1 MVNESNKDIIDTD
14 TEKKVSDS
22 DPYFQE
28 PSKQAKYQ
36 FNSSMLD
43 DQSDDIPFHFCH
55 IWSSLRLVRLEYYK
69 LTHTL
74 KSGLHLTEAQAQGVI
89 ISVANILFGRQ
100 VFREWKIYEKG
111 REVDYNTT
119 CTNKYK

>member
-43 DQSDDIPFHFCH
+43 DQSDDIPFHFCQFEVVYDQSG
-55 IWSSLRLVRLEYYK
+55 WSITS
-69 LTHTL
+69 
-74 KSGLHLTEAQAQGVI
+74 
-89 ISVANILFGRQ
+89 
-100 VFREWKIYEKG
+100 
-111 REVDYNTT
+111 
-119 CTNKYK
+119 

>member
-55 IWSSLRLVRLEYYK
+55 I
-69 LTHTL
+69 
-74 KSGLHLTEAQAQGVI
+74 
-89 ISVANILFGRQ
+89 
-100 VFREWKIYEKG
+100 
-111 REVDYNTT
+111 
-119 CTNKYK
+119 

>member
-1 MVNESNKDIIDTD
+1 MNIIHSHSKDREVKIFTTFLFQKNMKGIESYIVIKLCNNYFLLSHRISLEILVNESNKDIIDTD

-55 IWSSLRLVRLEYYK
+55 I
-69 LTHTL
+69 
-74 KSGLHLTEAQAQGVI
+74 
-89 ISVANILFGRQ
+89 
-100 VFREWKIYEKG
+100 
-111 REVDYNTT
+111 
-119 CTNKYK
+119 